1 MFKIITTIIL
11 LVVFC
16 YSQDSTAIQLQIDKQ
31 IELGNTIQ
39 KQVIEGQ
46 SDLSRIKYAVF
57 VLREMLKPPKEEEID
72 EKDTN

>member
-39 KQVIEGQ
+39 DKIIQGQ
-46 SDLSRIKYAVF
+46 TDLGKVEYAIF
-57 VLREMLKPPKEEEID
+57 VLNEMLKPMEDKD
-72 EKDTN
+72 EKDIN